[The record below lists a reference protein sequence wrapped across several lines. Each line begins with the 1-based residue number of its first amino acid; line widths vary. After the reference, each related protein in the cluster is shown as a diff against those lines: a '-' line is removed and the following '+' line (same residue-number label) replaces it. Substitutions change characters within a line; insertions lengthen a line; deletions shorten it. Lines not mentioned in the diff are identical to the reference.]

1 MMFKKEEVAFT
12 SHLRRWS
19 WHPRFTEEHEVG
31 VPISLETEW
40 DVML

>member
-1 MMFKKEEVAFT
+1 MLFIKEEVAFI

-19 WHPRFTEEHEVG
+19 WHPQFTEEHEVG
-31 VPISLETEW
+31 VPILLKAEW